1 MEEKD
6 KKSWWLVSTKVK
18 KEEYAENNLNNQGYE
33 TYRPLAKRLRIR
45 RGVEKT
51 VIESLFPRY
60 IFIHLDQ
67 INDNW
72 APVRSTFG
80 VTGIIKFGNTP
91 AKVPD
96 LIIDTLKNEE
106 DLLAQ
111 RAIDL
116 DRYKEGDIVR
126 INQEGAFQG
135 MEGIFQHYDAEQRS
149 IVLLNILHTESLLAL
164 SPAEISASS

>member
-1 MEEKD
+1 MDEKD
-6 KKSWWLVSTKVK
+6 SKNWWLVSTKPQ

-33 TYRPLAKRLRIR
+33 TYRPLAKRLRKR

-67 INDNW
+67 LNDNW

-80 VTGIIKFGNTP
+80 VSGIIKFGNKP

-96 LIIDTLKNEE
+96 RIIEILKREE
-106 DLLAQ
+106 GLLAEK
-111 RAIDL
+111 AIDL
-116 DRYKEGDIVR
+116 DRYKQGDVVIVD
-126 INQEGAFQG
+126 QEGAFKG
-135 MEGIFQHYDAEQRS
+135 MEGIFQQYDAEQRT
-149 IVLLNILHTESLLAL
+149 IVLLNILHTETRLTL
-164 SPAEISASS
+164 SPVDISAA

>member
-1 MEEKD
+1 MDEKD
-6 KKSWWLVSTKVK
+6 NKNWWLVSTKPQ

-33 TYRPLAKRLRIR
+33 TYRPLAKRLRKR

-67 INDNW
+67 LNDNW

-80 VTGIIKFGNTP
+80 VSGIIKFGNKP

-96 LIIDTLKNEE
+96 RVIEILKREG
-106 DLLAQ
+106 DLLAEK
-111 RAIDL
+111 AIDL
-116 DRYKEGDIVR
+116 DRYKQGDVVIVD
-126 INQEGAFQG
+126 QEGAFKG
-135 MEGIFQHYDAEQRS
+135 MEGIFQQYDAEQRT
-149 IVLLNILHTESLLAL
+149 IVLLNILHTETQLTL
-164 SPAEISASS
+164 SPADISAA